1 MNKIDEA
8 IAVLGALGLPKGQQN
23 ERSALT
29 LLALLDLREDTSWR
43 RVKKRPIRIHDMMVF
58 MLKHYGREYAENSRE
73 TIRRQT
79 IHQFQQA
86 AIVVKNP
93 DDPRRPTN
101 SPNTVY
107 AITDEALD
115 ILRKYGGVD
124 WETALQKFVKKQ
136 GKLVEKYEK
145 RKKKHQISVSLPN
158 GTLVD
163 FSPGKHNELQ
173 AKILEEFRGTF
184 CPDAKVV
191 YVGDAAKKLLYL
203 DEDLLDQLKIPITEH
218 DKLPDVVLYDP
229 ENNNL
234 FLIEA
239 VTAHGPLSPKRQI
252 ELEETLQQC
261 KARRVYVSAFPD
273 FREFKRHMEQIAWET
288 EVWIEN
294 NPGHMIH
301 FNGPQFFTVYSD

>member
-1 MNKIDEA
+1 MSKIDQA
-8 IAVLGALGLPKGQQN
+8 IAVLRALGLPKAQQN

-29 LLALLDLREDTSWR
+29 LLALLDLQEDTPWR
-43 RVKKRPIRIHDMMVF
+43 RAKKRVIRIHDMMVF

-86 AIVVKNP
+86 AIVIKNP

-107 AITDEALD
+107 GITDEALGVVS
-115 ILRKYGGVD
+115 KYGTVQWD
-124 WETALQKFVKKQ
+124 AALRRFVKNE
-136 GKLVEKYEK
+136 GKLIEKYEK
-145 RKKKHQISVSLPN
+145 RKKRHQISVSLPN

-173 AKILEEFRGTF
+173 AKVIEEFRVRF

-191 YVGDAAKKLLYL
+191 YVGDAARKLLYL
-203 DEDLLDQLKIPITEH
+203 DQHLLDQLKIPITGH

-229 ENNNL
+229 ENSNL

-252 ELEETLQQC
+252 ELEETLKQC
-261 KARRVYVSAFPD
+261 KARRVYVSAFLD

-301 FNGPQFFTVYSD
+301 FNGPQFFSVYSD